1 MLDKNLAGNTIR
13 VLPESVANQIAA
25 GEVIQRPASAVKEL
39 MENAIDAG
47 ASQIDV
53 LVKDAGK
60 SLIQVTDN
68 GKGMSPQDAILAFE
82 RHATSKLSVAT
93 DLLKIRSMGFRGE
106 ALASIAS
113 VAQVELQS
121 KRPEDE
127 LGTKVSIA
135 GSKIENQETVLC
147 ASGSRF
153 SVRNLFYNLPAR
165 RKFLG
170 SNAKEWLHVRSEFI
184 QIALAYPELQL
195 SLVHNGESIFRLSPS
210 GLRQRIVAIY
220 GEQLNKKL
228 FPIEVETEIVRI
240 SGFVGSPDAARK
252 RASEQFFFVNRRF
265 IRHPYFRK
273 SILSV
278 FEPLVPPSYQPI
290 FFVYLEAAPDSIDV
304 NIHPTKTEVK
314 FEHEQIIWP
323 ILNAAVRQSLG
334 KFHAVPSLDFD
345 KENAPEIRVFT
356 GEKDVPPPKVDFDPS
371 YNPFQRKSD
380 SVHKAG
386 ISFPDRD
393 KQIGHWEQLYR
404 DFKAE
409 GKSAVELPQ
418 TESGPIS
425 KIQEEK
431 ESYLKE
437 ELDLLFDENSQIEA
451 LQTLF
456 SASETLDEIGSNL
469 FQVFGRYIVLVTADA
484 LLLIDQHRAQT
495 RILFEQYSNQLDT
508 GQSFSQTLLFP
519 EILVLDKNRLI
530 EFESIKPDLISLG
543 FQFEKNGEN
552 YLITATPEHTQGLH
566 PVAIVTDLLD
576 ASMES
581 LPNFSNELKD
591 KLALRLAKSTAIPY
605 GQKLSL
611 IEMKNLCQHFFDC
624 AIRNHTPEGKKII
637 LRVSAQEI
645 IKRLN

>member
-1 MLDKNLAGNTIR
+1 MPDKDLEGNIIR

-47 ASQIDV
+47 AGQIDV

-68 GKGMSPQDAILAFE
+68 GKGMSAGDAVLAFE
-82 RHATSKLSVAT
+82 RHATSKLAEAT

-113 VAQVELQS
+113 VAQVELLS
-121 KRPEDE
+121 KKPEDE
-127 LGTKVSIA
+127 LGTKVLIA
-135 GSKIENQETVLC
+135 GSKIESQEAVLC

-153 SVRNLFYNLPAR
+153 SVRNLFYNIPAR

-170 SNAKEWLHVRSEFI
+170 NNAKEWLQVRNEFI

-195 SLVHNGESIFRLSPS
+195 SLVHNGESIYRLLPS
-210 GLRQRIVAIY
+210 GLRQRIVAIF

-228 FPIEVETEIVRI
+228 FPLEVETEIVRI
-240 SGFVGSPDAARK
+240 SGFVGAPDAARK

-265 IRHPYFRK
+265 IKHPYFRK
-273 SILSV
+273 SILKV
-278 FEPLVPPSYQPI
+278 FEPLVPQSYQPV
-290 FFVYLEAAPDSIDV
+290 FFVFMEAAPDSIDV

-314 FEHEQIIWP
+314 FEHEQVIWP

-380 SVHKAG
+380 TYQKSG
-386 ISFPDRD
+386 TSFSEKD
-393 KQIGHWEQLYR
+393 KQTSHWEQLYR
-404 DFKAE
+404 DFKSE
-409 GKSAVELPQ
+409 GKSSTDFSSAEYGQASNV
-418 TESGPIS
+418 
-425 KIQEEK
+425 QEDK
-431 ESYLKE
+431 ESFLKE
-437 ELDLLFDENSQIEA
+437 ELDLLFDENAQNEA

-456 SASETLDEIGSNL
+456 STTETLDEIGSNL
-469 FQVFGRYIVLVTADA
+469 FQIFGRYIVLVTADA

-495 RILFEQYSNQLDT
+495 RVLFEQYSKQLDT

-519 EILVLDKNRLI
+519 EALVLDKNRLI
-530 EFESIKPDLISLG
+530 EFESIKRDLISLG
-543 FQFEKNGEN
+543 FQFNKNGED
-552 YLITATPEHTQGLH
+552 YLITAIPEHTQGLH
-566 PVAIVTDLLD
+566 PVSIVTDLLD

-605 GQKLSL
+605 GQRLSVA
-611 IEMKNLCQHFFDC
+611 EMKNLCQHFFDC
-624 AIRNHTPEGKKII
+624 AIRNHTPEGKEII
-637 LRVSAQEI
+637 LRLSAQEI
-645 IKRLN
+645 LKRLN

>member
-47 ASQIDV
+47 AGQIDV

-68 GKGMSPQDAILAFE
+68 GKGMSPRDAVLAFE
-82 RHATSKLSVAT
+82 RHATSKLSTAT

-113 VAQVELQS
+113 VAQIELLS

-127 LGTKVSIA
+127 LGTKVLIA
-135 GSKIENQETVLC
+135 GSKIENQEAVLC

-153 SVRNLFYNLPAR
+153 SVRNLFYNIPAR

-170 SNAKEWLHVRSEFI
+170 NNAKEWLHVRNEFI

-195 SLVHNGESIFRLSPS
+195 SLVHNGESIFRLLPS

-240 SGFVGSPDAARK
+240 SGFVGAPDAARK
-252 RASEQFFFVNRRF
+252 RASEQFFFVNGRY
-265 IRHPYFRK
+265 IKHPYFRK

-278 FEPLVPPSYQPI
+278 FEPLVPQSHQPVYFI
-290 FFVYLEAAPDSIDV
+290 YLEVAPDSIDV

-314 FEHEQIIWP
+314 FEHEQVIWP
-323 ILNAAVRQSLG
+323 ILNAAIRQSLG

-356 GEKDVPPPKVDFDPS
+356 GEKDVPPPKVAFDPS
-371 YNPFQRKSD
+371 YNPFQPKSD
-380 SVHKAG
+380 TLQQTGRTYTAKTS
-386 ISFPDRD
+386 
-393 KQIGHWEQLYR
+393 QTNHWEQLYR
-404 DFKAE
+404 DFKSE
-409 GKSAVELPQ
+409 GNNT
-418 TESGPIS
+418 TESARPESGQTD
-425 KIQEEK
+425 KVQEYK
-431 ESYLKE
+431 ESFQKE
-437 ELDLLFDENSQIEA
+437 ELDLLFDENAQNEA

-456 SASETLDEIGSNL
+456 SSTETMEEIGSSL
-469 FQVFGRYIVLVTADA
+469 FQVFGRYIALVTADA

-495 RILFEQYSNQLDT
+495 RVLFEQYSKQLDT

-519 EILVLDKNRLI
+519 EVLVLDKNRLI
-530 EFESIKPDLISLG
+530 EFESIKRDLISLG
-543 FQFEKNGEN
+543 FQFEKSSED
-552 YLITATPEHTQGLH
+552 YLITAIPEHTQGLH
-566 PVAIVTDLLD
+566 PLAIVTDLLD

-605 GQKLSL
+605 GQRLNVA
-611 IEMKNLCQHFFDC
+611 EMKNLCQHFFDC

-637 LRVSAQEI
+637 LRLSAQEI
-645 IKRLN
+645 LKRLN

>member
-68 GKGMSPQDAILAFE
+68 GKGMSPEDAILAFE

-113 VAQVELQS
+113 IAQVELLS

-127 LGTKVSIA
+127 LGTKVLIA
-135 GSKIENQETVLC
+135 GSKIENKEAVLC

-153 SVRNLFYNLPAR
+153 SVRNLFYNIPAR

-170 SNAKEWLHVRSEFI
+170 NNAKEWLHVRNEFI
-184 QIALAYPELQL
+184 QIALAYPDLQL
-195 SLVHNGESIFRLSPS
+195 SLVHNGENIFRLLPS

-240 SGFVGSPDAARK
+240 SGFVGAPDAARK

-265 IRHPYFRK
+265 IKHPYFRK

-278 FEPLVPPSYQPI
+278 FEPLVPAAYQPV
-290 FFVYLEAAPDSIDV
+290 FFVYLEAAPDSLDV

-314 FEHEQIIWP
+314 FEHEQVIWP
-323 ILNAAVRQSLG
+323 ILNAAIRQSLG

-345 KENAPEIRVFT
+345 KENAPQIRVFT
-356 GEKDVPPPKVDFDPS
+356 GEKDVPPPKVAFDPS
-371 YNPFQRKSD
+371 YNPFERKSD
-380 SVHKAG
+380 NVQKSGTAFSGK
-386 ISFPDRD
+386 D
-393 KQIGHWEQLYR
+393 KQTSNWEQLYR
-404 DFKAE
+404 DFKSESKSSAE
-409 GKSAVELPQ
+409 LSSADSLQVATVQ
-418 TESGPIS
+418 Y
-425 KIQEEK
+425 EK
-431 ESYLKE
+431 ETFVKD
-437 ELDLLFDENSQIEA
+437 ELDLLFDENAQIEA

-456 SASETLDEIGSNL
+456 SSSETLEEIGSNL
-469 FQVFGRYIVLVTADA
+469 FQVFGRYIALITADA

-495 RILFEQYSNQLDT
+495 RVLFEQYSKQLDA

-519 EILVLDKNRLI
+519 EALVLDKNRVI
-530 EFESIKPDLISLG
+530 EFESIKRDLINLG
-543 FQFEKNGEN
+543 FQFKKNGED
-552 YLITATPEHTQGLH
+552 YLITAIPEHTQGLH

-605 GQKLSL
+605 GQKLSPT
-611 IEMKNLCQHFFDC
+611 EMKNLCQHFFDC

-645 IKRLN
+645 AKRLN